1 MSMITN
7 ALNLHLNIQQ
17 STLVNTSSIIM
28 SLKKMTIDTLSNQMI
43 NLNDKTQIFLP
54 NDLQLNSTN
63 SFRVRQSLLCKYISL
78 IFLKPLVN

>member
-43 NLNDKTQIFLP
+43 NLNDNTQIYLP

-63 SFRVRQSLLCKYISL
+63 SFRVRQSLL
-78 IFLKPLVN
+78 FV